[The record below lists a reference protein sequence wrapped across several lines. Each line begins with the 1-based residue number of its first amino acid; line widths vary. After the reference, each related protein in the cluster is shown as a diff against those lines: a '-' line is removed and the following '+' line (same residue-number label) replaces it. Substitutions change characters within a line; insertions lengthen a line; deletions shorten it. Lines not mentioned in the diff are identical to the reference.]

1 METLTF
7 LCFTFRS
14 YTRLSREVLRKTS
27 SYFWWVGGGH
37 KKPFWNVLGHSVL
50 LNKSCFLL
58 PRETILPEPIL
69 GFYQSPTELEEG
81 KNPCQPY
88 SKGRGS
94 YWNPMKFTV
103 QQHRLTRILQHNQDG
118 MNISLPHLYY
128 ITKGQ
133 LGTVPFIQYIM
144 SIKKKLQGILWGKQT
159 QLEQTEQTS
168 EPENQQECWNY
179 QTNNLLKLWRI
190 C

>member
-103 QQHRLTRILQHNQDG
+103 QQHRLTRILQHN
-118 MNISLPHLYY
+118 HR
-128 ITKGQ
+128 
-133 LGTVPFIQYIM
+133 TVWTFPY
-144 SIKKKLQGILWGKQT
+144 LT
-159 QLEQTEQTS
+159 YTT
-168 EPENQQECWNY
+168 
-179 QTNNLLKLWRI
+179 LLKANLAQFLLYSTSCLSRKNYKAYYEVNKHSWNKLSKHQNQRTSRNAGIIRPVI